1 MYGPIDFGHGALAVL
16 NAVVGVIGSVILFG
30 LIVVVLFFLI
40 RFLIVGTKAAQ
51 LYLDT
56 HRRAADSATPTPTP
70 TPTST
75 APPQSTAPPTSTA
88 PPQSTAPPT
97 STATMPTVPTV
108 VIPATPPATTPAAP
122 VKPVVKPRTP
132 RTPPT
137 LKP

>member
-56 HRRAADSATPTPTP
+56 HRRAADSATPPPTPPPTP
-70 TPTST
+70 T
-75 APPQSTAPPTSTA
+75 PTSTA

>member
-88 PPQSTAPPT
+88 
-97 STATMPTVPTV
+97 TMPTVPTV

-122 VKPVVKPRTP
+122 VKPVAKPRTP

>member
-56 HRRAADSATPTPTP
+56 HRRAADSATPTPP
-70 TPTST
+70 PTST
-75 APPQSTAPPTSTA
+75 PTSTA

-122 VKPVVKPRTP
+122 VKPVAKPRTP

>member
-70 TPTST
+70 TPT
-75 APPQSTAPPTSTA
+75 PTSTA
-88 PPQSTAPPT
+88 LPQSTAPPT

-122 VKPVVKPRTP
+122 VKPVAKPRTP

>member
-88 PPQSTAPPT
+88 
-97 STATMPTVPTV
+97 TMPTVPTV

>member
-70 TPTST
+70 TPT
-75 APPQSTAPPTSTA
+75 PTSTA

-122 VKPVVKPRTP
+122 VKPVAKPRTP